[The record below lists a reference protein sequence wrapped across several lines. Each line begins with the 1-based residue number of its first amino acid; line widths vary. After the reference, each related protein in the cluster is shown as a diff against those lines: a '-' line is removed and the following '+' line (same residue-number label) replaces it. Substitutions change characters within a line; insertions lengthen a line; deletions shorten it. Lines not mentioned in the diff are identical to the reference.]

1 MGVTI
6 WGAGWAPKRGDSQPG
21 NDYQDLPAGA
31 GRAAGVSG
39 FSWGIRREEAAR
51 ETELGG
57 STRGGFRFFYL
68 FLFIAGGRRLDRIGC
83 PFDGLVCAGSRWVPL
98 VLLIG

>member
-1 MGVTI
+1 MTI

-39 FSWGIRREEAAR
+39 IKGSGERNGARRVDA
-51 ETELGG
+51 G
-57 STRGGFRFFYL
+57 RFLIFYL

-83 PFDGLVCAGSRWVPL
+83 PFDGLVCAGS
-98 VLLIG
+98 